1 MLTLL
6 SPDVIAILML
16 DAILFLF
23 ALLVLAVAGQIVWK
37 WDVNATSPLQYALE
51 KRAYLAATVIEYIF
65 FLKLPLFLYFIYTL
79 DQLANVLPGAMC
91 AAGVTNATVYG
102 LPLFGVKILNLYLFG
117 LWIVLN
123 RIDRTKPNYPYTKM
137 KFWFY
142 LLIFPLFALELGLE
156 LLHFGGIDP
165 HAIVSCC
172 GTLFSA
178 AKTSAVS
185 TFIQLPTPVVLGVFY
200 GNVFLLFLAWW
211 RKWTGLF
218 ALLNLIFVPVA
229 IVSLIAF
236 FSTYVYELPHHHC
249 PFCLL
254 QKEYHSIGY
263 PMYAALFAGT
273 FFGLAA
279 WVARRLGYESA
290 QKWLRWSLV
299 GDGLYVVLVSFYPI
313 AFFLKNGVWL

>member
-6 SPDVIAILML
+6 SPDVIAIWIL

-23 ALLVLAVAGQIVWK
+23 ALLALAVAGQIVAR
-37 WDVNATSPLQYALE
+37 WDVRATTPLQYALE
-51 KRAYLAATVIEYIF
+51 KRAYLAATIVDYIF
-65 FLKLPLFLYFIYTL
+65 ILKLPLFLYFIYTL
-79 DQLANVLPGAMC
+79 DQLSTILPGAMC

-102 LPLFGVKILNLYLFG
+102 MPLFAVKILNLYLFG

-123 RIDRTKPNYPYTKM
+123 RIDRAKPDYPYTKA

-142 LLIFPLFALELGLE
+142 IFIFPFFALELGLE
-156 LLHFGGIDP
+156 LLHFGHINP

-185 TFIQLPTPVVLGVFY
+185 TFIQLPAPVILTVFY
-200 GNVFLLFLAWW
+200 GTFALILLSW
-211 RKWTGLF
+211 RRRRTGLF
-218 ALLNLIFVPVA
+218 ALLNLLFVPVA
-229 IVSLIAF
+229 IVSLIAL

-254 QKEYHSIGY
+254 QKDYHYVGY
-263 PMYAALFAGT
+263 LMYATLFAGT
-273 FFGLAA
+273 FFAPAA
-279 WVARRLGYESA
+279 WMARRLGYPAAE
-290 QKWLRWSLV
+290 KWLRWSLA
-299 GDGLYVVLVSFYPI
+299 GDTLYLFLVSYYPI
-313 AFFLKNGVWL
+313 AFYLKNGVWL